1 MEATPALGRAAALQ
15 ALRGRDFRLVFTG
28 QAISLVGDFAYLTAL
43 AWTGNELA
51 GPRALSAILGTNAV
65 CMLATLLLGGAL
77 ADRYD
82 RRRLM
87 IVSDLSRGAA
97 VGVLAVSA
105 AAGS

>member
-1 MEATPALGRAAALQ
+1 MEATPPLGRAAALH
-15 ALRGRDFRLVFTG
+15 ALRGRDFRLVFIG

-43 AWTGNELA
+43 AWTGNELE
-51 GPRALSAILGTNAV
+51 GPRALSAILGTNAI

-87 IVSDLSRGAA
+87 IASHLPRGTSLAA
-97 VGVLAVSA
+97 MAL
-105 AAGS
+105 AAGT